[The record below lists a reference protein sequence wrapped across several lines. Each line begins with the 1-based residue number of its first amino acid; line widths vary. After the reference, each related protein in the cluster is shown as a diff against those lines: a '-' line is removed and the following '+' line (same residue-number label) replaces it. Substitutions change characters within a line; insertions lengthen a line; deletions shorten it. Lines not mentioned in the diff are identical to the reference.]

1 MQFSAVSVFLNILIE
16 PTLDLLITPY
26 KRKIYN
32 QFNRTKNNKKD
43 IYTTK
48 QCILEANYIEMGHFE
63 PP

>member
-32 QFNRTKNNKKD
+32 QLNRTKNKKKR
-43 IYTTK
+43 YLYYKTVHSR
-48 QCILEANYIEMGHFE
+48 G
-63 PP
+63 

>member
-32 QFNRTKNNKKD
+32 QFNRTKNKKN
-43 IYTTK
+43 IS
-48 QCILEANYIEMGHFE
+48 ILQNSAF
-63 PP
+63 